1 MCRDTAGVTGLPI
14 SECKMGDRDREKDE
28 RLWEGTVEEEEAY
41 YSEAENRSV
50 TNGNTR

>member
-1 MCRDTAGVTGLPI
+1 MRKGTAGVTGCL
-14 SECKMGDRDREKDE
+14 SERKMGDRGREEDE

-41 YSEAENRSV
+41 FSEAESGSV